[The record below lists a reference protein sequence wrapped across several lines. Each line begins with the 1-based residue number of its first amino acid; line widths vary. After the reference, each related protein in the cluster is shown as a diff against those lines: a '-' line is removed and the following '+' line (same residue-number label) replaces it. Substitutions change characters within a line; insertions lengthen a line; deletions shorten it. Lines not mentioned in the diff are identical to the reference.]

1 MTLVPE
7 DVDILRKDVDIL
19 LLVTQDVDILKKM
32 WIYLNISSSL
42 KLVDKSLSRLKIDGW
57 KK

>member
-1 MTLVPE
+1 MLYDALRGFMILVSE

-32 WIYLNISSSL
+32 WIYYNITTSFLTSPHL
-42 KLVDKSLSRLKIDGW
+42 
-57 KK
+57 